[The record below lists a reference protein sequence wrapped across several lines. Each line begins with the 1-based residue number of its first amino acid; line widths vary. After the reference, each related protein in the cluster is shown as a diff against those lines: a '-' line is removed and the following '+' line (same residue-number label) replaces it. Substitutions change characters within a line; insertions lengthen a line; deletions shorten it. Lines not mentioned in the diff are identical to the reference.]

1 MIFVTKEGKSFDTE
15 KDLTPPE
22 RHILQKLFLW
32 QVMVSS
38 IEEFREKK
46 RDAPMKGWNN
56 SGPVEESHALREIIK
71 DLEIRV
77 QERLKNR

>member
-46 RDAPMKGWNN
+46 RDALMKGWNN